1 MTIYVYMFLIIAI
14 LAVKEVIFYREDS
27 YFSALN
33 GRLKFK
39 FPIVYYVLGVVL
51 YVILANRKFT
61 GTDTYVYYRIFHFT
75 SLQNDVEKGFTFLIH
90 IVQQENGD
98 FFQFEKLVAFLTLIP
113 IFFVI
118 YKVSPYPIYSLL
130 IFFSTG
136 SYFGMFNTMRQ
147 GLAIG
152 LTFTAM
158 SLLLFFKSK
167 SHVKI
172 VVALVLI
179 FLAMYFHTT
188 AILVS
193 VILFII
199 LFVRRCLNKNKNT
212 IWFLCLLIVSSF
224 FLKIDILQVV
234 FNIASKLPIGSFS
247 EKYVSLYGDSAY
259 LSSSTSTVLLI
270 NFILIFGLFLISFS
284 KLGKNNITTT
294 VTAVLGIYLI
304 LLSTRNGAQLYVRI
318 TYYVDILLVLIFPIM
333 LNEELK
339 ERKYLFLTIFIQI
352 SYIVFNF
359 IRMIVL
365 NYNGILP
372 YGIVF

>member
-14 LAVKEVIFYREDS
+14 LAVKEVIFYREDNC
-27 YFSALN
+27 FSTLN

-39 FPIVYYVLGVVL
+39 LPIVYFVLGVVL
-51 YVILANRKFT
+51 YIILANRKFT
-61 GTDTYVYYRIFHFT
+61 GTDTYVYYRIFNFT

-90 IVQQENGD
+90 IVQQANGD
-98 FFQFEKLVAFLTLIP
+98 FFQFEKLVSFLTLIP

-158 SLLLFFKSK
+158 TLLLFFKST
-167 SHVKI
+167 SHMKI
-172 VVALVLI
+172 VVGLMLI
-179 FLAMYFHTT
+179 FFATYFHTT

-193 VILFII
+193 VILFSI

-212 IWFLCLLIVSSF
+212 IWVLCLLIVSSF
-224 FLKIDILQVV
+224 FLKIDILQIV

-247 EKYVSLYGDSAY
+247 EKYVSLYGNSTY

-294 VTAVLGIYLI
+294 VIAVLGIYLI